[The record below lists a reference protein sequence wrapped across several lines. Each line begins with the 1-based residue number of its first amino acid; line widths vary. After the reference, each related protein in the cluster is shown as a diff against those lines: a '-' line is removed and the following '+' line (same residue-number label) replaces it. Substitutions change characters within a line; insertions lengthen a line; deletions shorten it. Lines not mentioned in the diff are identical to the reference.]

1 MDNIY
6 DVIFI
11 GGGPASMS
19 GSLYTK
25 QMNMS
30 TLIIEKGAFG
40 GQIATTSSVENYLGV
55 GKVTGKELC
64 ENMFNHIKSSG
75 VDIAQ
80 EEVVE
85 MDLKNNP
92 KIITTHKNKYLA
104 KTVVI
109 GMGTEIRRLGLENEN
124 KYIGHGLSYS
134 TIKDADKFAGK
145 TVAVI
150 GGGNSAIED
159 AIYLSNIAS
168 KVYLVHRRNEFRG
181 DPMLVS
187 KLKEIENIELQ
198 LECRPIEIIGEE
210 VEKLKLLHI
219 PTDTEKSIEVDGIF
233 VAIGRGIISD
243 IIDSDLERTPQGH
256 LVTNEKMETNIGGVF
271 AIGDIRNTPFRQI
284 ITGCADGAISAL
296 SAFNYIKNLNKE
308 GKNIWKY

>member
-256 LVTNEKMETNIGGVF
+256 LITNEKMETNIGGVF

-308 GKNIWKY
+308 GKNI

>member
-92 KIITTHKNKYLA
+92 KVITTHKNKYLA

-187 KLKEIENIELQ
+187 KLKEIE
-198 LECRPIEIIGEE
+198 
-210 VEKLKLLHI
+210 K
-219 PTDTEKSIEVDGIF
+219 
-233 VAIGRGIISD
+233 
-243 IIDSDLERTPQGH
+243 
-256 LVTNEKMETNIGGVF
+256 
-271 AIGDIRNTPFRQI
+271 GDAKQ
-284 ITGCADGAISAL
+284 
-296 SAFNYIKNLNKE
+296 
-308 GKNIWKY
+308 W

>member
-1 MDNIY
+1 
-6 DVIFI
+6 
-11 GGGPASMS
+11 
-19 GSLYTK
+19 
-25 QMNMS
+25 
-30 TLIIEKGAFG
+30 
-40 GQIATTSSVENYLGV
+40 
-55 GKVTGKELC
+55 
-64 ENMFNHIKSSG
+64 MFNHIKSSG
-75 VDIAQ
+75 VDITQ
-80 EEVVE
+80 EEVVA

-92 KIITTHKNKYLA
+92 KIITTHKNKYLS
-104 KTVVI
+104 KTVII

-168 KVYLVHRRNEFRG
+168 KVYLIHRRNEFRG

-219 PTDTEKSIEVDGIF
+219 PTDTEKTIDIDGIF

-256 LVTNEKMETNIGGVF
+256 LITNEKMETNIDGVY

-308 GKNIWKY
+308 GKNI

>member
-187 KLKEIENIELQ
+187 KLKEIENIEVQ

-256 LVTNEKMETNIGGVF
+256 LVTNEKMETNIDGVY

-296 SAFNYIKNLNKE
+296 SAFNYIKKLDKE

>member
-187 KLKEIENIELQ
+187 KLKEIENIEVQ

-256 LVTNEKMETNIGGVF
+256 LVTNEKMETNIDGVY

-296 SAFNYIKNLNKE
+296 SAFNYIKKLDKE
-308 GKNIWKY
+308 GKNI